1 MDAKSTAS
9 NAMGGY
15 FIRQSVRQECAAD
28 TSATSCAPV
37 RHSIVPREMFLPPML
52 GDVAPGAKP
61 HSVAPA
67 CIFEKLD
74 QPSRPGG
81 TPDETIMKIDRH
93 HLGVFG
99 AFLVEQVETVHHVT
113 RESVRGAESRIAVEA
128 VVVGLEGARNHEV
141 VSPAELDPERK
152 LVTQIVAV
160 VQEAAVLDQQPTRV
174 VARPTV
180 EPAERRLA
188 GELRDSLDGEADMIA
203 LGFLVDLEIIEPTI
217 TVADD
222 LVSLSDKGL
231 GQLRTLL
238 ERAHDSQDA
247 DLDAESLEDTHE
259 PPAPAARPIFE
270 RQFHRRAAGPLI
282 ARQADITERVFGPV
296 VALEQAMLA
305 ARFDVEVDVDRDAGG
320 PGPFRIGRL
329 WTVAVEISRRSGIE
343 LRAEKWWRWRWNRP
357 DRARSW

>member
-1 MDAKSTAS
+1 MRKSLLSLTRETLSPVAPPSTVGGMDAKSTAS

-113 RESVRGAESRIAVEA
+113 RESVRGAESENCCRS
-128 VVVGLEGARNHEV
+128 GCR
-141 VSPAELDPERK
+141 
-152 LVTQIVAV
+152 
-160 VQEAAVLDQQPTRV
+160 
-174 VARPTV
+174 
-180 EPAERRLA
+180 
-188 GELRDSLDGEADMIA
+188 
-203 LGFLVDLEIIEPTI
+203 
-217 TVADD
+217 
-222 LVSLSDKGL
+222 
-231 GQLRTLL
+231 
-238 ERAHDSQDA
+238 
-247 DLDAESLEDTHE
+247 
-259 PPAPAARPIFE
+259 
-270 RQFHRRAAGPLI
+270 
-282 ARQADITERVFGPV
+282 
-296 VALEQAMLA
+296 
-305 ARFDVEVDVDRDAGG
+305 
-320 PGPFRIGRL
+320 
-329 WTVAVEISRRSGIE
+329 WSRRSSESRGGFAG
-343 LRAEKWWRWRWNRP
+343 RT
-357 DRARSW
+357 